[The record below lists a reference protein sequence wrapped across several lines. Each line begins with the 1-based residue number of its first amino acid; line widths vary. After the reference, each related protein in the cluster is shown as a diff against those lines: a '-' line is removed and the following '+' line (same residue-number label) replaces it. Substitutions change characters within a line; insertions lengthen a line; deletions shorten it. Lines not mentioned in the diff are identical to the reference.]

1 MPYIAP
7 EVITEAKRMDLLTY
21 LREYEPGELVKFS
34 SNTYTTRTHD
44 SLKISNG
51 KWMWWSRGIGGKS
64 ALDYLIKVRGMDFVQ
79 AVQTIMGN
87 GSVSF
92 PTCENIK
99 SYEEQPLLLP
109 EKSPTADVVF
119 DYLFGRGI
127 DYEIIN
133 HCLEQELI
141 IESLPYHN
149 AVFIGYDENKEPKYA
164 AYRATNQSRIMGDC
178 TGSKKQYSF
187 RLTAENTGEVH
198 LFECA
203 IDLLSYATLMKL
215 EGKDWRQFIYN
226 AINGKNY
233 LEKMEV
239 ETLVDC
245 NIFSGVDELLISWII
260 GRLENEDI
268 GAKLNGK
275 TIPELCV
282 ERRKQHFG
290 KNFRSEY
297 FILQNAFDMIAEG
310 KYQLVSGIKNLVKEY
325 TQSTYKIDRYY
336 RYFYFYFDKLEDTTQ
351 FEKIRELVEN
361 IYTNEYL
368 NRITVNWNNELADA
382 DGETGLTLQRDFFA
396 RHINHS
402 KDRVVVIIS
411 DAVIRLSTFSIP
423 CEQEKQK
430 QEDLGLHCEVT
441 IDGYTDFIFINR
453 FGQAQHQATLNKA
466 IRRIIRDCNDEQF
479 LHSDEPDVLLPHF
492 SCHSLRHTFTTRMC
506 EAGVNIKVIQD
517 ALGHSDISTTLNI
530 YADVTKEMK
539 AAEFKGLDSYFK
551 V

>member
-87 GSVSF
+87 GSVNF

-109 EKSPTADVVF
+109 EKSPTTDVVF

-215 EGKDWRQFIYN
+215 EGKDWRQFNLVSLAGVYSPKQKIEDSKVPVTL
-226 AINGKNY
+226 GRL
-233 LEKMEV
+233 LEK
-239 ETLVDC
+239 D
-245 NIFSGVDELLISWII
+245 
-260 GRLENEDI
+260 
-268 GAKLNGK
+268 K
-275 TIPELCV
+275 TIKRIVLHLDNDIAGRKATKALQTILSDNYKVVDDPPQYGKDVNDFLCK
-282 ERRKQHFG
+282 R
-290 KNFRSEY
+290 
-297 FILQNAFDMIAEG
+297 L
-310 KYQLVSGIKNLVKEY
+310 GIK
-325 TQSTYKIDRYY
+325 
-336 RYFYFYFDKLEDTTQ
+336 DKTE
-351 FEKIRELVEN
+351 RS
-361 IYTNEYL
+361 
-368 NRITVNWNNELADA
+368 
-382 DGETGLTLQRDFFA
+382 FA
-396 RHINHS
+396 R
-402 KDRVVVIIS
+402 
-411 DAVIRLSTFSIP
+411 
-423 CEQEKQK
+423 
-430 QEDLGLHCEVT
+430 
-441 IDGYTDFIFINR
+441 
-453 FGQAQHQATLNKA
+453 
-466 IRRIIRDCNDEQF
+466 
-479 LHSDEPDVLLPHF
+479 
-492 SCHSLRHTFTTRMC
+492 
-506 EAGVNIKVIQD
+506 
-517 ALGHSDISTTLNI
+517 
-530 YADVTKEMK
+530 
-539 AAEFKGLDSYFK
+539 
-551 V
+551 

>member
-44 SLKISNG
+44 SLNISNG
-51 KWMWWSRGIGGKS
+51 KWMLWSRGIGGKS
-64 ALDYLIKVRGMDFVQ
+64 ALDYLIKVRGMDFVE

-99 SYEEQPLLLP
+99 IYEEQPLLLP
-109 EKSPTADVVF
+109 EKSSTTDVVF

-215 EGKDWRQFIYN
+215 EGKDWRQFNLVSLAGVYSPKQKIEDSKVPVTL
-226 AINGKNY
+226 GRL
-233 LEKMEV
+233 LEK
-239 ETLVDC
+239 D
-245 NIFSGVDELLISWII
+245 
-260 GRLENEDI
+260 
-268 GAKLNGK
+268 K
-275 TIPELCV
+275 TIKRIVLHLDNDIAGRKATKALQTILYEVVDDPPQYGKDVNDFLCK
-282 ERRKQHFG
+282 R
-290 KNFRSEY
+290 
-297 FILQNAFDMIAEG
+297 L
-310 KYQLVSGIKNLVKEY
+310 GIK
-325 TQSTYKIDRYY
+325 
-336 RYFYFYFDKLEDTTQ
+336 DKTE
-351 FEKIRELVEN
+351 RS
-361 IYTNEYL
+361 
-368 NRITVNWNNELADA
+368 
-382 DGETGLTLQRDFFA
+382 FA
-396 RHINHS
+396 R
-402 KDRVVVIIS
+402 
-411 DAVIRLSTFSIP
+411 
-423 CEQEKQK
+423 
-430 QEDLGLHCEVT
+430 
-441 IDGYTDFIFINR
+441 
-453 FGQAQHQATLNKA
+453 
-466 IRRIIRDCNDEQF
+466 
-479 LHSDEPDVLLPHF
+479 
-492 SCHSLRHTFTTRMC
+492 
-506 EAGVNIKVIQD
+506 
-517 ALGHSDISTTLNI
+517 
-530 YADVTKEMK
+530 
-539 AAEFKGLDSYFK
+539 
-551 V
+551 

>member
-64 ALDYLIKVRGMDFVQ
+64 ALDYLIKVRGMDFVG

-87 GSVSF
+87 GSVNF

-109 EKSPTADVVF
+109 EKSPTTDVVF

-203 IDLLSYATLMKL
+203 IDLLSYATLVKL
-215 EGKDWRQFIYN
+215 EGKEWRQLNLVSLAGVYSPKQKIEDSKVPVTL
-226 AINGKNY
+226 GRL
-233 LEKMEV
+233 LEK
-239 ETLVDC
+239 D
-245 NIFSGVDELLISWII
+245 
-260 GRLENEDI
+260 
-268 GAKLNGK
+268 K
-275 TIPELCV
+275 T
-282 ERRKQHFG
+282 
-290 KNFRSEY
+290 
-297 FILQNAFDMIAEG
+297 
-310 KYQLVSGIKNLVKEY
+310 
-325 TQSTYKIDRYY
+325 
-336 RYFYFYFDKLEDTTQ
+336 
-351 FEKIRELVEN
+351 
-361 IYTNEYL
+361 
-368 NRITVNWNNELADA
+368 
-382 DGETGLTLQRDFFA
+382 
-396 RHINHS
+396 
-402 KDRVVVIIS
+402 
-411 DAVIRLSTFSIP
+411 
-423 CEQEKQK
+423 
-430 QEDLGLHCEVT
+430 
-441 IDGYTDFIFINR
+441 
-453 FGQAQHQATLNKA
+453 
-466 IRRIIRDCNDEQF
+466 IRRIVLHLDNDIAGRKATKALQTILSDKYEVVDDPPQCGKDVNDF
-479 LHSDEPDVLLPHF
+479 LCKRL
-492 SCHSLRHTFTTRMC
+492 
-506 EAGVNIKVIQD
+506 GIKD
-517 ALGHSDISTTLNI
+517 KTERSFAR
-530 YADVTKEMK
+530 
-539 AAEFKGLDSYFK
+539 
-551 V
+551 

>member
-21 LREYEPGELVKFS
+21 LKEYEPSELVKFS

-92 PTCENIK
+92 PTCKNIK

-109 EKSPTADVVF
+109 QKSPTTEVVF

-215 EGKDWRQFIYN
+215 EGKDWRQFNLVSLAGVYSPKQKIEDSKVPVTL
-226 AINGKNY
+226 GRL
-233 LEKMEV
+233 LEK
-239 ETLVDC
+239 D
-245 NIFSGVDELLISWII
+245 
-260 GRLENEDI
+260 
-268 GAKLNGK
+268 K
-275 TIPELCV
+275 T
-282 ERRKQHFG
+282 
-290 KNFRSEY
+290 
-297 FILQNAFDMIAEG
+297 
-310 KYQLVSGIKNLVKEY
+310 
-325 TQSTYKIDRYY
+325 
-336 RYFYFYFDKLEDTTQ
+336 
-351 FEKIRELVEN
+351 
-361 IYTNEYL
+361 
-368 NRITVNWNNELADA
+368 
-382 DGETGLTLQRDFFA
+382 
-396 RHINHS
+396 
-402 KDRVVVIIS
+402 
-411 DAVIRLSTFSIP
+411 
-423 CEQEKQK
+423 
-430 QEDLGLHCEVT
+430 
-441 IDGYTDFIFINR
+441 
-453 FGQAQHQATLNKA
+453 
-466 IRRIIRDCNDEQF
+466 IRRIVLHLDNDIAGRKATKALQTILSDKYEVVDDPPQYGKDVNDF
-479 LHSDEPDVLLPHF
+479 LCKRL
-492 SCHSLRHTFTTRMC
+492 
-506 EAGVNIKVIQD
+506 GIKD
-517 ALGHSDISTTLNI
+517 KTERSFAR
-530 YADVTKEMK
+530 
-539 AAEFKGLDSYFK
+539 
-551 V
+551 

>member
-87 GSVSF
+87 GSVRF
-92 PTCENIK
+92 PTCKNIK

-109 EKSPTADVVF
+109 QKSPTTEVVF

-215 EGKDWRQFIYN
+215 EGKDWRQFNLVSLAGVYSPKQKIEDSKVPVTL
-226 AINGKNY
+226 GRL
-233 LEKMEV
+233 LEK
-239 ETLVDC
+239 D
-245 NIFSGVDELLISWII
+245 
-260 GRLENEDI
+260 
-268 GAKLNGK
+268 K
-275 TIPELCV
+275 T
-282 ERRKQHFG
+282 
-290 KNFRSEY
+290 
-297 FILQNAFDMIAEG
+297 
-310 KYQLVSGIKNLVKEY
+310 
-325 TQSTYKIDRYY
+325 
-336 RYFYFYFDKLEDTTQ
+336 
-351 FEKIRELVEN
+351 
-361 IYTNEYL
+361 
-368 NRITVNWNNELADA
+368 
-382 DGETGLTLQRDFFA
+382 
-396 RHINHS
+396 
-402 KDRVVVIIS
+402 
-411 DAVIRLSTFSIP
+411 
-423 CEQEKQK
+423 
-430 QEDLGLHCEVT
+430 
-441 IDGYTDFIFINR
+441 
-453 FGQAQHQATLNKA
+453 
-466 IRRIIRDCNDEQF
+466 IRRIVLHLDNDIAGRKATKALQTILSDKYEVVDDPPQYGKDVNDF
-479 LHSDEPDVLLPHF
+479 LCKRL
-492 SCHSLRHTFTTRMC
+492 
-506 EAGVNIKVIQD
+506 GIKD
-517 ALGHSDISTTLNI
+517 KTERSFAR
-530 YADVTKEMK
+530 
-539 AAEFKGLDSYFK
+539 
-551 V
+551 

>member
-64 ALDYLIKVRGMDFVQ
+64 ALDYLIKVRGMDFVG

-87 GSVSF
+87 GSVNF

-109 EKSPTADVVF
+109 EKSPTTDVVF

-215 EGKDWRQFIYN
+215 EGKDWRQLNLVSLAGVYSPKQKIEDSKVPVTL
-226 AINGKNY
+226 GRL
-233 LEKMEV
+233 LEK
-239 ETLVDC
+239 D
-245 NIFSGVDELLISWII
+245 
-260 GRLENEDI
+260 
-268 GAKLNGK
+268 K
-275 TIPELCV
+275 T
-282 ERRKQHFG
+282 
-290 KNFRSEY
+290 
-297 FILQNAFDMIAEG
+297 
-310 KYQLVSGIKNLVKEY
+310 
-325 TQSTYKIDRYY
+325 
-336 RYFYFYFDKLEDTTQ
+336 
-351 FEKIRELVEN
+351 
-361 IYTNEYL
+361 
-368 NRITVNWNNELADA
+368 
-382 DGETGLTLQRDFFA
+382 
-396 RHINHS
+396 
-402 KDRVVVIIS
+402 
-411 DAVIRLSTFSIP
+411 
-423 CEQEKQK
+423 
-430 QEDLGLHCEVT
+430 
-441 IDGYTDFIFINR
+441 
-453 FGQAQHQATLNKA
+453 
-466 IRRIIRDCNDEQF
+466 IRRIVLHLDNDIAGRKATKALQTILSDKYEVVDDPPQYGKDVNDF
-479 LHSDEPDVLLPHF
+479 LCKRL
-492 SCHSLRHTFTTRMC
+492 
-506 EAGVNIKVIQD
+506 GIKEKTERSF
-517 ALGHSDISTTLNI
+517 AR
-530 YADVTKEMK
+530 
-539 AAEFKGLDSYFK
+539 
-551 V
+551 

>member
-64 ALDYLIKVRGMDFVQ
+64 ALDYLIKVRGMDFVG

-92 PTCENIK
+92 PTCKNIK

-109 EKSPTADVVF
+109 QKSPTTEVVF

-215 EGKDWRQFIYN
+215 EGKDWRQFNLVSLAGVYSPKQKIEDSKVPVTL
-226 AINGKNY
+226 GRL
-233 LEKMEV
+233 LEK
-239 ETLVDC
+239 D
-245 NIFSGVDELLISWII
+245 
-260 GRLENEDI
+260 
-268 GAKLNGK
+268 K
-275 TIPELCV
+275 T
-282 ERRKQHFG
+282 
-290 KNFRSEY
+290 
-297 FILQNAFDMIAEG
+297 
-310 KYQLVSGIKNLVKEY
+310 
-325 TQSTYKIDRYY
+325 
-336 RYFYFYFDKLEDTTQ
+336 
-351 FEKIRELVEN
+351 
-361 IYTNEYL
+361 
-368 NRITVNWNNELADA
+368 
-382 DGETGLTLQRDFFA
+382 
-396 RHINHS
+396 
-402 KDRVVVIIS
+402 
-411 DAVIRLSTFSIP
+411 
-423 CEQEKQK
+423 
-430 QEDLGLHCEVT
+430 
-441 IDGYTDFIFINR
+441 
-453 FGQAQHQATLNKA
+453 
-466 IRRIIRDCNDEQF
+466 IRRIVLHLDNDIAGRKATKALQTILSDKYEVVDDPPQYGKDVNDF
-479 LHSDEPDVLLPHF
+479 LCKRL
-492 SCHSLRHTFTTRMC
+492 
-506 EAGVNIKVIQD
+506 GIKD
-517 ALGHSDISTTLNI
+517 KTERSFAR
-530 YADVTKEMK
+530 
-539 AAEFKGLDSYFK
+539 
-551 V
+551 

>member
-92 PTCENIK
+92 PTCKNIK

-109 EKSPTADVVF
+109 QKSPTTEVVF

-198 LFECA
+198 LYECA

-215 EGKDWRQFIYN
+215 EGKDWRQFNLVSLAGVYSPKQKIEDSKVPVTL
-226 AINGKNY
+226 GRL
-233 LEKMEV
+233 LEK
-239 ETLVDC
+239 D
-245 NIFSGVDELLISWII
+245 
-260 GRLENEDI
+260 
-268 GAKLNGK
+268 K
-275 TIPELCV
+275 T
-282 ERRKQHFG
+282 
-290 KNFRSEY
+290 
-297 FILQNAFDMIAEG
+297 
-310 KYQLVSGIKNLVKEY
+310 
-325 TQSTYKIDRYY
+325 
-336 RYFYFYFDKLEDTTQ
+336 
-351 FEKIRELVEN
+351 
-361 IYTNEYL
+361 
-368 NRITVNWNNELADA
+368 
-382 DGETGLTLQRDFFA
+382 
-396 RHINHS
+396 
-402 KDRVVVIIS
+402 
-411 DAVIRLSTFSIP
+411 
-423 CEQEKQK
+423 
-430 QEDLGLHCEVT
+430 
-441 IDGYTDFIFINR
+441 
-453 FGQAQHQATLNKA
+453 
-466 IRRIIRDCNDEQF
+466 IRRIVLHLDNDIAGRKATKALQTILSDKYEVVDDPPQYGKDVNDF
-479 LHSDEPDVLLPHF
+479 LCKRL
-492 SCHSLRHTFTTRMC
+492 
-506 EAGVNIKVIQD
+506 GIKD
-517 ALGHSDISTTLNI
+517 KTERSFAR
-530 YADVTKEMK
+530 
-539 AAEFKGLDSYFK
+539 
-551 V
+551 

>member
-92 PTCENIK
+92 PTYENIK

-109 EKSPTADVVF
+109 EKSPTTDVVF

-127 DYEIIN
+127 DFEIIN

-149 AVFIGYDENKEPKYA
+149 VVFIGYDEGKEPKYA

-215 EGKDWRQFIYN
+215 EGKYWRQYN
-226 AINGKNY
+226 LVSLAGVYSPKQKIKDSKVPVTLSRL
-233 LEKMEV
+233 LEK
-239 ETLVDC
+239 D
-245 NIFSGVDELLISWII
+245 
-260 GRLENEDI
+260 
-268 GAKLNGK
+268 K
-275 TIPELCV
+275 T
-282 ERRKQHFG
+282 
-290 KNFRSEY
+290 
-297 FILQNAFDMIAEG
+297 
-310 KYQLVSGIKNLVKEY
+310 
-325 TQSTYKIDRYY
+325 
-336 RYFYFYFDKLEDTTQ
+336 
-351 FEKIRELVEN
+351 
-361 IYTNEYL
+361 
-368 NRITVNWNNELADA
+368 
-382 DGETGLTLQRDFFA
+382 
-396 RHINHS
+396 
-402 KDRVVVIIS
+402 
-411 DAVIRLSTFSIP
+411 
-423 CEQEKQK
+423 
-430 QEDLGLHCEVT
+430 
-441 IDGYTDFIFINR
+441 
-453 FGQAQHQATLNKA
+453 
-466 IRRIIRDCNDEQF
+466 IRRIVLHLDNDIAGRKATKALQTILSDKYEVVDDPPQYGKDVNDF
-479 LHSDEPDVLLPHF
+479 LCKRL
-492 SCHSLRHTFTTRMC
+492 
-506 EAGVNIKVIQD
+506 GIKD
-517 ALGHSDISTTLNI
+517 KTERSFAR
-530 YADVTKEMK
+530 
-539 AAEFKGLDSYFK
+539 
-551 V
+551 

>member
-87 GSVSF
+87 GSGSF

-215 EGKDWRQFIYN
+215 EGKDWRQFNLVSLAGVYSPKQKIEDSKVPVTL
-226 AINGKNY
+226 GRL
-233 LEKMEV
+233 LEK
-239 ETLVDC
+239 D
-245 NIFSGVDELLISWII
+245 
-260 GRLENEDI
+260 
-268 GAKLNGK
+268 K
-275 TIPELCV
+275 TIKRIVLHLDNDIAGRKATKALQTILSDKYEVVDDLPKYGKDVNDFLCK
-282 ERRKQHFG
+282 R
-290 KNFRSEY
+290 
-297 FILQNAFDMIAEG
+297 L
-310 KYQLVSGIKNLVKEY
+310 GIK
-325 TQSTYKIDRYY
+325 
-336 RYFYFYFDKLEDTTQ
+336 DKTE
-351 FEKIRELVEN
+351 RS
-361 IYTNEYL
+361 
-368 NRITVNWNNELADA
+368 
-382 DGETGLTLQRDFFA
+382 FA
-396 RHINHS
+396 R
-402 KDRVVVIIS
+402 
-411 DAVIRLSTFSIP
+411 
-423 CEQEKQK
+423 
-430 QEDLGLHCEVT
+430 
-441 IDGYTDFIFINR
+441 
-453 FGQAQHQATLNKA
+453 
-466 IRRIIRDCNDEQF
+466 
-479 LHSDEPDVLLPHF
+479 
-492 SCHSLRHTFTTRMC
+492 
-506 EAGVNIKVIQD
+506 
-517 ALGHSDISTTLNI
+517 
-530 YADVTKEMK
+530 
-539 AAEFKGLDSYFK
+539 
-551 V
+551 

>member
-64 ALDYLIKVRGMDFVQ
+64 ALDYLIKVRGMDFVG

-87 GSVSF
+87 GSVNF

-149 AVFIGYDENKEPKYA
+149 AVFIGYDESKEPKYA

-215 EGKDWRQFIYN
+215 EGKDWRQFNLVSLAGVYSPKQKIEDSKVPVTL
-226 AINGKNY
+226 GRL
-233 LEKMEV
+233 LEK
-239 ETLVDC
+239 D
-245 NIFSGVDELLISWII
+245 
-260 GRLENEDI
+260 
-268 GAKLNGK
+268 K
-275 TIPELCV
+275 TIKRIVLHLDNDIAGRKATKALQTILSDNYEVVDDPPQYGKDVNDFLCK
-282 ERRKQHFG
+282 R
-290 KNFRSEY
+290 
-297 FILQNAFDMIAEG
+297 L
-310 KYQLVSGIKNLVKEY
+310 GIK
-325 TQSTYKIDRYY
+325 
-336 RYFYFYFDKLEDTTQ
+336 DKTE
-351 FEKIRELVEN
+351 RS
-361 IYTNEYL
+361 
-368 NRITVNWNNELADA
+368 
-382 DGETGLTLQRDFFA
+382 FA
-396 RHINHS
+396 R
-402 KDRVVVIIS
+402 
-411 DAVIRLSTFSIP
+411 
-423 CEQEKQK
+423 
-430 QEDLGLHCEVT
+430 
-441 IDGYTDFIFINR
+441 
-453 FGQAQHQATLNKA
+453 
-466 IRRIIRDCNDEQF
+466 
-479 LHSDEPDVLLPHF
+479 
-492 SCHSLRHTFTTRMC
+492 
-506 EAGVNIKVIQD
+506 
-517 ALGHSDISTTLNI
+517 
-530 YADVTKEMK
+530 
-539 AAEFKGLDSYFK
+539 
-551 V
+551 

>member
-92 PTCENIK
+92 PTCKNIK

-109 EKSPTADVVF
+109 QKSPTTEVVF

-203 IDLLSYATLMKL
+203 IDLFSYATLMKL
-215 EGKDWRQFIYN
+215 EGKDWRQFNLVSLAGVYSPKQKIEDSKVPVTL
-226 AINGKNY
+226 GRL
-233 LEKMEV
+233 LEK
-239 ETLVDC
+239 D
-245 NIFSGVDELLISWII
+245 
-260 GRLENEDI
+260 
-268 GAKLNGK
+268 K
-275 TIPELCV
+275 T
-282 ERRKQHFG
+282 
-290 KNFRSEY
+290 
-297 FILQNAFDMIAEG
+297 
-310 KYQLVSGIKNLVKEY
+310 
-325 TQSTYKIDRYY
+325 
-336 RYFYFYFDKLEDTTQ
+336 
-351 FEKIRELVEN
+351 
-361 IYTNEYL
+361 
-368 NRITVNWNNELADA
+368 
-382 DGETGLTLQRDFFA
+382 
-396 RHINHS
+396 
-402 KDRVVVIIS
+402 
-411 DAVIRLSTFSIP
+411 
-423 CEQEKQK
+423 
-430 QEDLGLHCEVT
+430 
-441 IDGYTDFIFINR
+441 
-453 FGQAQHQATLNKA
+453 
-466 IRRIIRDCNDEQF
+466 IRRIVLHLDNDIAGRKATKALQTILSDKYEVVDDPPQYGKDVNDF
-479 LHSDEPDVLLPHF
+479 LCKRL
-492 SCHSLRHTFTTRMC
+492 
-506 EAGVNIKVIQD
+506 GIKD
-517 ALGHSDISTTLNI
+517 KTERSFAR
-530 YADVTKEMK
+530 
-539 AAEFKGLDSYFK
+539 
-551 V
+551 

>member
-92 PTCENIK
+92 PTCKNIK

-109 EKSPTADVVF
+109 QKSPTAEVVF

-215 EGKDWRQFIYN
+215 EGKDWRQFNLVSLAGVYSPKQKIEDSKVPVTL
-226 AINGKNY
+226 GRL
-233 LEKMEV
+233 LEK
-239 ETLVDC
+239 D
-245 NIFSGVDELLISWII
+245 
-260 GRLENEDI
+260 
-268 GAKLNGK
+268 K
-275 TIPELCV
+275 T
-282 ERRKQHFG
+282 
-290 KNFRSEY
+290 
-297 FILQNAFDMIAEG
+297 
-310 KYQLVSGIKNLVKEY
+310 
-325 TQSTYKIDRYY
+325 
-336 RYFYFYFDKLEDTTQ
+336 
-351 FEKIRELVEN
+351 
-361 IYTNEYL
+361 
-368 NRITVNWNNELADA
+368 
-382 DGETGLTLQRDFFA
+382 
-396 RHINHS
+396 
-402 KDRVVVIIS
+402 
-411 DAVIRLSTFSIP
+411 
-423 CEQEKQK
+423 
-430 QEDLGLHCEVT
+430 
-441 IDGYTDFIFINR
+441 
-453 FGQAQHQATLNKA
+453 
-466 IRRIIRDCNDEQF
+466 IRRIVLHLDNDIAGRKATKALQTILSDKYEVVDDPPQYGKDVNDF
-479 LHSDEPDVLLPHF
+479 LCKRL
-492 SCHSLRHTFTTRMC
+492 
-506 EAGVNIKVIQD
+506 GIKD
-517 ALGHSDISTTLNI
+517 KTERSFAR
-530 YADVTKEMK
+530 
-539 AAEFKGLDSYFK
+539 
-551 V
+551 

>member
-64 ALDYLIKVRGMDFVQ
+64 ALDYLVKVRGMDFVE

-92 PTCENIK
+92 PTYENIK

-109 EKSPTADVVF
+109 EKSPTTDVVF

-203 IDLLSYATLMKL
+203 IDLLSYATLMKM
-215 EGKDWRQFIYN
+215 EGKDWRQFNLVSLAGVYSPKQKIEDSKVPVTL
-226 AINGKNY
+226 GRL
-233 LEKMEV
+233 LEK
-239 ETLVDC
+239 D
-245 NIFSGVDELLISWII
+245 
-260 GRLENEDI
+260 
-268 GAKLNGK
+268 K
-275 TIPELCV
+275 TIKRIVLHLDNDIAGRKATKALQTILSDNYEVVDDPPQYGKDVNDFLCK
-282 ERRKQHFG
+282 R
-290 KNFRSEY
+290 
-297 FILQNAFDMIAEG
+297 L
-310 KYQLVSGIKNLVKEY
+310 GIK
-325 TQSTYKIDRYY
+325 
-336 RYFYFYFDKLEDTTQ
+336 DKTE
-351 FEKIRELVEN
+351 RS
-361 IYTNEYL
+361 
-368 NRITVNWNNELADA
+368 
-382 DGETGLTLQRDFFA
+382 FA
-396 RHINHS
+396 R
-402 KDRVVVIIS
+402 
-411 DAVIRLSTFSIP
+411 
-423 CEQEKQK
+423 
-430 QEDLGLHCEVT
+430 
-441 IDGYTDFIFINR
+441 
-453 FGQAQHQATLNKA
+453 
-466 IRRIIRDCNDEQF
+466 
-479 LHSDEPDVLLPHF
+479 
-492 SCHSLRHTFTTRMC
+492 
-506 EAGVNIKVIQD
+506 
-517 ALGHSDISTTLNI
+517 
-530 YADVTKEMK
+530 
-539 AAEFKGLDSYFK
+539 
-551 V
+551 

>member
-64 ALDYLIKVRGMDFVQ
+64 ALDYLIKVRGMDFVE

-92 PTCENIK
+92 PTCKNIK

-109 EKSPTADVVF
+109 EKSPTTDVVF

-215 EGKDWRQFIYN
+215 EGKDWRQFNLVSLAGVYSPKQKIEDSKVPVTL
-226 AINGKNY
+226 GRL
-233 LEKMEV
+233 LEK
-239 ETLVDC
+239 D
-245 NIFSGVDELLISWII
+245 
-260 GRLENEDI
+260 
-268 GAKLNGK
+268 K
-275 TIPELCV
+275 TIKRIVLHLDNDIAGRKATKALQTILSDNYEVVDDPPQYGKDVNDFLCK
-282 ERRKQHFG
+282 R
-290 KNFRSEY
+290 
-297 FILQNAFDMIAEG
+297 L
-310 KYQLVSGIKNLVKEY
+310 GIK
-325 TQSTYKIDRYY
+325 
-336 RYFYFYFDKLEDTTQ
+336 
-351 FEKIRELVEN
+351 EKTERS
-361 IYTNEYL
+361 
-368 NRITVNWNNELADA
+368 
-382 DGETGLTLQRDFFA
+382 FA
-396 RHINHS
+396 R
-402 KDRVVVIIS
+402 
-411 DAVIRLSTFSIP
+411 
-423 CEQEKQK
+423 
-430 QEDLGLHCEVT
+430 
-441 IDGYTDFIFINR
+441 
-453 FGQAQHQATLNKA
+453 
-466 IRRIIRDCNDEQF
+466 
-479 LHSDEPDVLLPHF
+479 
-492 SCHSLRHTFTTRMC
+492 
-506 EAGVNIKVIQD
+506 
-517 ALGHSDISTTLNI
+517 
-530 YADVTKEMK
+530 
-539 AAEFKGLDSYFK
+539 
-551 V
+551 

>member
-92 PTCENIK
+92 PTCKNIK

-109 EKSPTADVVF
+109 QKSPTTDVVF

-133 HCLEQELI
+133 YCLEQELI

-215 EGKDWRQFIYN
+215 EGKDWRQFNLVSLAGVYSPKQKIEDSKVPVTL
-226 AINGKNY
+226 GRL
-233 LEKMEV
+233 LEK
-239 ETLVDC
+239 D
-245 NIFSGVDELLISWII
+245 
-260 GRLENEDI
+260 
-268 GAKLNGK
+268 K
-275 TIPELCV
+275 T
-282 ERRKQHFG
+282 
-290 KNFRSEY
+290 
-297 FILQNAFDMIAEG
+297 
-310 KYQLVSGIKNLVKEY
+310 
-325 TQSTYKIDRYY
+325 
-336 RYFYFYFDKLEDTTQ
+336 
-351 FEKIRELVEN
+351 
-361 IYTNEYL
+361 
-368 NRITVNWNNELADA
+368 
-382 DGETGLTLQRDFFA
+382 
-396 RHINHS
+396 
-402 KDRVVVIIS
+402 
-411 DAVIRLSTFSIP
+411 
-423 CEQEKQK
+423 
-430 QEDLGLHCEVT
+430 
-441 IDGYTDFIFINR
+441 
-453 FGQAQHQATLNKA
+453 
-466 IRRIIRDCNDEQF
+466 IRRIVLHLDNDIAGRKATKALQTILSDKYEVVDDPPQYGKDVNDF
-479 LHSDEPDVLLPHF
+479 LCKRL
-492 SCHSLRHTFTTRMC
+492 
-506 EAGVNIKVIQD
+506 GIKD
-517 ALGHSDISTTLNI
+517 KTERSFAR
-530 YADVTKEMK
+530 
-539 AAEFKGLDSYFK
+539 
-551 V
+551 

>member
-64 ALDYLIKVRGMDFVQ
+64 ALDYLIKVRGMDFVE

-99 SYEEQPLLLP
+99 SYENQPLLLP
-109 EKSPTADVVF
+109 EKSPTTDVVF

-133 HCLEQELI
+133 YCLEQKLI

-215 EGKDWRQFIYN
+215 EGKDWRQFNLVSLAGVYSPKQKIEDSKVPVTL
-226 AINGKNY
+226 GRL
-233 LEKMEV
+233 LEK
-239 ETLVDC
+239 D
-245 NIFSGVDELLISWII
+245 
-260 GRLENEDI
+260 
-268 GAKLNGK
+268 K
-275 TIPELCV
+275 T
-282 ERRKQHFG
+282 
-290 KNFRSEY
+290 
-297 FILQNAFDMIAEG
+297 
-310 KYQLVSGIKNLVKEY
+310 
-325 TQSTYKIDRYY
+325 
-336 RYFYFYFDKLEDTTQ
+336 
-351 FEKIRELVEN
+351 
-361 IYTNEYL
+361 
-368 NRITVNWNNELADA
+368 
-382 DGETGLTLQRDFFA
+382 
-396 RHINHS
+396 
-402 KDRVVVIIS
+402 
-411 DAVIRLSTFSIP
+411 
-423 CEQEKQK
+423 
-430 QEDLGLHCEVT
+430 
-441 IDGYTDFIFINR
+441 
-453 FGQAQHQATLNKA
+453 
-466 IRRIIRDCNDEQF
+466 IRRIVLHLDNDIAGRKATKALQTILSDMVADVYSHIIDEDRRYNAQKFEEQF
-479 LHSDEPDVLLPHF
+479 YN
-492 SCHSLRHTFTTRMC
+492 
-506 EAGVNIKVIQD
+506 A
-517 ALGHSDISTTLNI
+517 
-530 YADVTKEMK
+530 
-539 AAEFKGLDSYFK
+539 KGLKNAEEGKTAPMPKFETSVELLDPMAEVQKESEVEK
-551 V
+551 EKPAENSTDENAALLTKLLSNPETAALLKALAKTI

>member
-92 PTCENIK
+92 QTCENIK

-109 EKSPTADVVF
+109 QKSPTTEVVF

-215 EGKDWRQFIYN
+215 EGKDWRQFNLVSLAGVYSPKQKIEDSKVPVTL
-226 AINGKNY
+226 GRL
-233 LEKMEV
+233 LEK
-239 ETLVDC
+239 D
-245 NIFSGVDELLISWII
+245 
-260 GRLENEDI
+260 
-268 GAKLNGK
+268 K
-275 TIPELCV
+275 T
-282 ERRKQHFG
+282 
-290 KNFRSEY
+290 
-297 FILQNAFDMIAEG
+297 
-310 KYQLVSGIKNLVKEY
+310 
-325 TQSTYKIDRYY
+325 
-336 RYFYFYFDKLEDTTQ
+336 
-351 FEKIRELVEN
+351 
-361 IYTNEYL
+361 
-368 NRITVNWNNELADA
+368 
-382 DGETGLTLQRDFFA
+382 
-396 RHINHS
+396 
-402 KDRVVVIIS
+402 
-411 DAVIRLSTFSIP
+411 
-423 CEQEKQK
+423 
-430 QEDLGLHCEVT
+430 
-441 IDGYTDFIFINR
+441 
-453 FGQAQHQATLNKA
+453 
-466 IRRIIRDCNDEQF
+466 IRRIVLHLDNDIAGRKATKALQTILSDKYEVVDDPPQYGKDVNDF
-479 LHSDEPDVLLPHF
+479 LCKRL
-492 SCHSLRHTFTTRMC
+492 
-506 EAGVNIKVIQD
+506 GIKD
-517 ALGHSDISTTLNI
+517 KTERSFAR
-530 YADVTKEMK
+530 
-539 AAEFKGLDSYFK
+539 
-551 V
+551 